1 MPPRTKGKSKKEF
14 LAEQIA
20 AAVGAGREVAV
31 ETVDFSDPNRPKTCL
46 EVDFPIIPINQIATI
61 EGNAGKPIYQMSKW
75 WARRRSSVF
84 RSMLLAAAMKA
95 PEDESKAAKAVW
107 DVYYANHQKR
117 GSFRHLKVAEPFMGG
132 GTTIVEGSRLGMQ
145 MFGCD
150 LNPVAWFVVKNEMA
164 QVDIAEVKRLLAD
177 IEAEVKP
184 MIMPYY
190 ACDGPDGEKG
200 KWFKRIGTKERKKNP
215 VQTDFIQG
223 EQPAVPATEE
233 DWEELPASFDIFS
246 VPWQERRNYR
256 YEGPE
261 IIYTFWA
268 KHGPCQ
274 RAGCGHRTP
283 IMSSPVIAIKTLTV
297 DAWVWECSGC
307 KKSFDVER
315 HAARMSPDSP
325 LYVAPDE
332 KPFAVMDE
340 HGRYKCPHCGKT
352 RTDAKA
358 LVENESDELGKSKNK
373 KVELTLLIHPQ
384 WLEGCP
390 KHDDQGRE
398 YGGSATDSV
407 EATIRWN
414 NARAAKLRLLEV
426 RGTLPEQ
433 VTCPETKVT
442 FYTDGRGGTVP
453 KRSTFACA
461 MDGSPNDVLS
471 AIKSTGKS
479 GPKAAYVIQGYSPAR
494 ALDGQPYAGRF
505 FATASDA
512 RRYNEAIKEWDAR
525 SISDLKGFWPTSE
538 LPYGFMTHMNNGGI
552 PNHGYTHW
560 WKMFN
565 PLQLLIH
572 SQILKSI
579 ITSSRDEEAKEC
591 VLGGFQQ
598 YLRNQVMFTIWNP
611 QRDTPEPM
619 FSNSN
624 YHPKATTIENS
635 VFSHL
640 GRGNWTACVE
650 GVVEGADWAQ
660 KPWESVVRTALEQI
674 APDLAE
680 DVSGKSVRVELP
692 DRIVGDH
699 KLICGS
705 ATELSDIPTSSLD
718 AVITDPPFGGLLHY
732 SELSDFFYVWLRLGL
747 KVKYPALFEPEY
759 VPKALEAVA
768 NRARQPENADAF
780 YQRILTDCWREAYR
794 VLKPGGILA
803 FTFHHSEDEP
813 WVGVLESLFDAG
825 FYLEATYPIR
835 SDETKGEGAAPGTF
849 GSQTIEYDI
858 IHVCRKRMAAPQ
870 PISWARL
877 RRQITDDVRRIK
889 NLLSQHQKEG
899 LPAADLQVI
908 KRGKAL
914 EYFSRHYG
922 QVFIEKDRPF
932 TIREALVGIN
942 NLLDDDTASTTSGP
956 EAPPPNAEPYTR
968 QFFRIFYETTHVP
981 RDQMQKFLRGTG
993 IAPSDFEERGWC
1005 SEKNKTFTFTP
1016 PLELA
1021 VAWKGAS
1028 RKGMAR
1034 DFDQSMFLVG
1044 ACVDGSGIRVE
1055 DTLNSPN
1062 FAPHPAT
1069 GDLVD
1074 WLCRHG
1080 GSQEIKHAA
1089 QRARTIY
1096 RDWLSK
1102 NKRKVEEQMRLFDL
1116 EG

>member
-1 MPPRTKGKSKKEF
+1 MAKAKAQSKKE
-14 LAEQIA
+14 LLTEQIA

-46 EVDFPIIPINQIATI
+46 EVDFPIIPINQIATN

-95 PEDESKAAKAVW
+95 PQDESKTAKAVW
-107 DVYYANHQKR
+107 DAYYANLQKR
-117 GSFRHLKVAEPFMGG
+117 GSLRHLKVADPFMGG

-164 QVDIAEVKRLLAD
+164 QVDIEEVKRLLAD

-184 MIMPYY
+184 QIMPYY
-190 ACDGPDGEKG
+190 ACDGPNGEKG
-200 KWFKRIGTKERKKNP
+200 KWFRCTGTKKHDRTP
-215 VQTDFIQG
+215 VQADLLDADK
-223 EQPAVPATEE
+223 PSSPATED
-233 DWEELPASFDIFS
+233 DWEELPAIFDIFS
-246 VPWQERRNYR
+246 VPWQERKRYR

-274 RAGCGHRTP
+274 REGCGHRTP
-283 IMSSPVIAIKTLTV
+283 IMSTPVIAIKTLTV
-297 DAWVWECSGC
+297 DAWANRKCTDC
-307 KKSFDVER
+307 RKTFDVDR
-315 HAARMSPDSP
+315 YATRMAPDSP
-325 LYVAPDE
+325 LFVAPDE
-332 KPFAVMDE
+332 KLFVVMDQ
-340 HGRYKCPHCGKT
+340 HGRFTCPHCGNT
-352 RTDAKA
+352 TQDERAFATGDS
-358 LVENESDELGKSKNK
+358 SDLGKAKSK

-390 KHDDQGRE
+390 KYDEKGRE
-398 YGGSATDSV
+398 YGGSATDPV
-407 EATIRWN
+407 EATVRWN
-414 NARAAKLRLLEV
+414 NTRAAKLRLLEV
-426 RGTLPEQ
+426 RGKLPEQ
-433 VTCPETKVT
+433 ITCPDTGAT
-442 FYTDGRGGTVP
+442 FFTHRGGGTVP
-453 KRSTFACA
+453 KKSTFACA
-461 MDGSPNDVLS
+461 ADGSPNDVLT
-471 AIKSTGKS
+471 AIRATNKI
-479 GPKAAYVIQGYSPAR
+479 GPQAAYVVQGFSPKR
-494 ALDGQPYAGRF
+494 QTHEQPYSGRF
-505 FATASDA
+505 FAAANDP
-512 RRYNEAIKEWDAR
+512 RRYNAALTEWEDR
-525 SISDLKGFWPTSE
+525 KNTDLQGFWPTSE
-538 LPYGFMTHMNNGGI
+538 LPFGFMTHMNNGGL

-565 PLQLLIH
+565 PLQLLVH
-572 SQILKSI
+572 SEILKAI
-579 ITSSRDEEAKEC
+579 MSSTVDSRAKEC
-591 VLGGFQQ
+591 VLGAFQQ
-598 YLRNQVMFTIWNP
+598 YLRNQVMFTIWNTAA
-611 QRDTPEPM
+611 DKLEPM

-624 YHPKATTIENS
+624 FHPKATTVEGG
-635 VFSHL
+635 VFSKL
-640 GRGNWTACVE
+640 GRGNWTACAE
-650 GVVEGADWAQ
+650 GVVEGAEWAQ
-660 KPWESVVRTALEQI
+660 NPWEPVATTMLEQV
-674 APDLAE
+674 APDLASA
-680 DVSGKSVRVELP
+680 VSGKSAKVELP
-692 DRIVGDH
+692 DKVFGDH

-705 ATELSDIPTSSLD
+705 ATELHGIEATSLD

-732 SELSDFFYVWLRLGL
+732 SELSDFFYVWLRLAL
-747 KVKYPALFEPEY
+747 RNDYPDLFEAEY

-768 NRARQPENADAF
+768 NRARQPEDPEAF

-813 WVGVLESLFDAG
+813 WVSVLESLFDAG

-858 IHVCRKRMAAPQ
+858 IHVCRKRIAEPQ

-877 RRQITDDVRRIK
+877 RRLIVDDVRRIK

-922 QVFIEKDRPF
+922 KVFIEQGREF

-942 NLLDDDTASTTSGP
+942 QLLDDDTGTAGGS
-956 EAPPPNAEPYTR
+956 EAPPSNAEPYTR
-968 QFFRIFYETTHVP
+968 QFFRLFYGTTHVP
-981 RDQMQKFLRGTG
+981 RDQMSKFLRGTG

-1005 SEKNKTFTFTP
+1005 SERNKIFSLTP

-1021 VAWKGAS
+1021 RAWKGAS

-1034 DFDQSMFLVG
+1034 DFDQTMFLVG
-1044 ACVDGSGIRVE
+1044 GCVEGSNIRVT
-1055 DTLNSPN
+1055 DTLDSPN

-1069 GDLVD
+1069 SELVD
-1074 WLCRHG
+1074 WLTRHG
-1080 GSQEIKHAA
+1080 GSQEIRFAA
-1089 QRARTIY
+1089 QRAQTIY
-1096 RDWLSK
+1096 RDWLGR
-1102 NKRKVEEQMRLFDL
+1102 NKAKAEEQMQLFDL
-1116 EG
+1116 EA

>member
-1 MPPRTKGKSKKEF
+1 MPPRTKGKSKKE
-14 LAEQIA
+14 LLVEEIA
-20 AAVGAGREVAV
+20 ALVGAGREVAV

-46 EVDFPIIPINQIATI
+46 EVDFPIIPINQIAAI
-61 EGNAGKPIYQMSKW
+61 EGASSKPIYQMSKW

-107 DVYYANHQKR
+107 DVYYANHKKR
-117 GSFRHLKVAEPFMGG
+117 GSLRHLKVAEPFMGG

-145 MFGCD
+145 MLGCD
-150 LNPVAWFVVKNEMA
+150 LNPVAWFVVKNEMT
-164 QVDIAEVKRLLAD
+164 QVDIGEVKRLLAD

-184 MIMPYY
+184 LIMPYF

-200 KWFKRIGTKERKKNP
+200 KWFRRTGKKERKKSP

-223 EQPAVPATEE
+223 ERPAAPTNED
-233 DWEELPASFDIFS
+233 DWEELPSSFNILS
-246 VPWQERRNYR
+246 LPWQERKTYR

-283 IMSSPVIAIKTLTV
+283 IMSSPVVAIKTLTV
-297 DAWVWECSGC
+297 DSWVWECPGC

-315 HAARMSPDSP
+315 HPARMSPNSP
-325 LYVAPDE
+325 LFVAPDE
-332 KPFAVMDE
+332 KPFSVMDE
-340 HGRYKCPHCGKT
+340 HGCYKCPHCGKT

-358 LVENESDELGKSKNK
+358 LVENESPELGKAKNK
-373 KVELTLLIHPQ
+373 KIELTLLIHPQ

-390 KHDDQGRE
+390 KTDDQGRE
-398 YGGSATDSV
+398 YGGSPTDSV
-407 EATIRWN
+407 ESTIRWN
-414 NARAAKLRLLEV
+414 NARAAKLHLLEV
-426 RGTLPEQ
+426 RGKLPEQ
-433 VTCPETKVT
+433 VTCPKTKVA

-453 KRSTFACA
+453 KKSTFACA
-461 MDGSPNDVLS
+461 ADGSPNDVLS
-471 AIKSTGKS
+471 AIRTTGKT
-479 GPKAAYVIQGYSPAR
+479 GPKSAYAIQGYSPNQ
-494 ALDGQPYAGRF
+494 ALKGHPYGGRF
-505 FATASDA
+505 FAAATDA
-512 RRYNEAIKEWDAR
+512 QRYNEAIKEWDSR
-525 SISDLKGFWPTSE
+525 STGDLSGFWPTSE

-572 SQILKSI
+572 SQILKCI
-579 ITSSRDEEAKEC
+579 ITSQRDELAKEC

-598 YLRNQVMFTIWNP
+598 YLRNQVMFTIWNVGG
-611 QRDTPEPM
+611 DKLEPM
-619 FSNSN
+619 FANSN
-624 YHPKATTIENS
+624 YHPKATTVENS

-650 GVVEGADWAQ
+650 GVVEGAEWAQ
-660 KPWESVVRTALEQI
+660 KPWEAVVTTLLDQI
-674 APDLAE
+674 APDLAAE
-680 DVSGKSVRVELP
+680 VFGKSTKVEMT
-692 DRIVGDH
+692 DRISDTH
-699 KLICGS
+699 TLICGS
-705 ATELSDIPTSSLD
+705 ATELSDIQTSSID
-718 AVITDPPFGGLLHY
+718 AAITDPPFGGLLHY
-732 SELSDFFYVWLRLGL
+732 SELSDFFYVWLRLAL
-747 KVKYPALFEPEY
+747 RKKYPALFEPEY

-858 IHVCRKRMAAPQ
+858 IHVCRKRMTAPQ

-877 RRQITDDVRRIK
+877 RRQITDDVRRLK
-889 NLLSQHQKEG
+889 TLLSQHQKEG
-899 LPAADLQVI
+899 LPASDLQVI

-932 TIREALVGIN
+932 TLREALVGIN
-942 NLLDDDTASTTSGP
+942 VLLDDDTATASGP
-956 EAPPPNAEPYTR
+956 EAPPANAEPYTR
-968 QFFRIFYETTHVP
+968 QFFRIFYERCDVP
-981 RDQMQKFLRGTG
+981 RNEMQNWLRSTG
-993 IAPSDFEERGWC
+993 IAPADFEERGWC
-1005 SEKNKTFTFTP
+1005 SEKNKIFHFTP
-1016 PLELA
+1016 PVELA
-1021 VAWKGAS
+1021 LAWKGAA
-1028 RKGMAR
+1028 RKSMAR